1 MRELLGALAGVE
13 LSPVKP
19 RSLFDED
26 IFPPEF
32 NAEELTAASCR
43 GEGPK
48 AGDGVLRV
56 MGAAELTAANGER
69 FRKQVRAAL
78 NGHTSVEI
86 DLSQTTSIDCAGLG
100 ALIAIRN
107 QTRLRNGV
115 VRLVNPT
122 TAVQQL
128 LDLMR
133 AEQIFEI
140 ANTAI

>member
-1 MRELLGALAGVE
+1 VELLTDAGCRQE
-13 LSPVKP
+13 SPEVA
-19 RSLFDED
+19 DE
-26 IFPPEF
+26 
-32 NAEELTAASCR
+32 
-43 GEGPK
+43 
-48 AGDGVLRV
+48 VLKV
-56 MGAAELTAANGER
+56 MGTAELIAAHGER
-69 FRKQVRAAL
+69 FAKQVRASL

-115 VRLVNPT
+115 VRLLNPT

-133 AEQIFEI
+133 AGQIFEI
-140 ANTAI
+140 ANTAICQRPL

>member
-1 MRELLGALAGVE
+1 MGAVVGALTRTQ
-13 LSPVKP
+13 LSPFKE

-26 IFPPEF
+26 ISIPEPI
-32 NAEELTAASCR
+32 AERLTDDRCRHASP
-43 GEGPK
+43 EVSE
-48 AGDGVLRV
+48 GVLRV
-56 MGAAELTAANGER
+56 MGAAELTAAHGER
-69 FRKQVRAAL
+69 FGKQVRASL

-115 VRLVNPT
+115 VRLLNPT

-133 AEQIFEI
+133 AGQIFEI